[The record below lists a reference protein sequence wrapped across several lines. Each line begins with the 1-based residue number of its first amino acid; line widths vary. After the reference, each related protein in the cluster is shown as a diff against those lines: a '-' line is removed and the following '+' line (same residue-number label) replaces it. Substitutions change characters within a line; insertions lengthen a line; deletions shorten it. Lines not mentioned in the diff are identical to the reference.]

1 MCHLDRALKALS
13 ARVEISTVV
22 RQEIPRLRSPLL
34 NPSPMG
40 CLWQHF
46 TGFTLLNISEADRP
60 KVI

>member
-1 MCHLDRALKALS
+1 
-13 ARVEISTVV
+13 
-22 RQEIPRLRSPLL
+22 
-34 NPSPMG
+34 MG